1 MRVNSNA
8 VKSMKLLKDLL
19 LSRRYWLT
27 LAVASA
33 SMMATAL
40 YYQYVLGEEPCQ
52 VCIQARLWVVGFML
66 VATLMTLLPNTRLL
80 RSLGNSLALVCAV
93 GLLERSWFLYQLEN
107 GMGDGSCEFQ
117 LGMPDWFAVDRWFPT
132 LFEVRNL
139 CSFTPEMLFGLSMA
153 ESLLLATTGM
163 VLVVLSSLAATR
175 FTTLATDSPT
185 QQRPPRF

>member
-8 VKSMKLLKDLL
+8 AGSMKFLTDLL
-19 LSRRYWLT
+19 LSRSYWLT
-27 LAVASA
+27 LAVVSA
-33 SMMATAL
+33 AMMATAL

-66 VATLMTLLPNTRLL
+66 VATLMALLPNTRLL
-80 RSLGNSLALVCAV
+80 RSVGNGLALVCAV
-93 GLLERSWFLYQLEN
+93 GLVERSWFLYQLEN

-153 ESLLLATTGM
+153 ESLLLAATGM
-163 VLVVLSSLAATR
+163 VLVVLGSLAATR
-175 FTTLATDSPT
+175 FTTASAGS
-185 QQRPPRF
+185 